1 MKLRSTKTL
10 IIALAVILVGAGAVA
25 VSQTVKRAHAMH
37 EFGFGGGHM
46 MRFMADYL
54 DLTDAQRAQA
64 KEIMAKEKSTV
75 GPMMKQL
82 GQSHQQLRQ
91 LEESATFDEGK
102 VRALASQNTQ
112 LMTDLIVEKARV
124 KNQLFQILTPE
135 QKAKMVKF
143 EDRHAARFKNH
154 MQGQGEEQGPPP
166 SE

>member
-10 IIALAVILVGAGAVA
+10 IIALAVILVGAGVVA

-64 KEIMAKEKSTV
+64 KEIMTKEKSTL

-91 LEESATFDEGK
+91 LEESANFDEAK

-135 QKAKMVKF
+135 QQAKMVKF